1 MNIAVLIK
9 MVPDTESKLEVNDGT
24 LIDQNFKYMVNPYDE
39 FAVEQAVQFK
49 EAEGGKVTLLSLFS
63 EDNSIDTDLRKML
76 AIGADEIVVLRQNGY
91 RGDKPLANAKVLSD
105 AIKELDVD
113 LVLCGIQGIDYY
125 QAATGTMVA
134 QMLGMPNIS
143 GVTSLEYNSGTLKAK
158 RQIEGGLQTVE
169 TPTPAVITC
178 QKDMNKVRFPALKDI
193 MMSKRKPFEN
203 KNVDSN
209 FHLYT
214 LQLADNPRF
223 DRYDLFTYLQ
233 SKNYQPMV
241 HYIPVHLL
249 GYYKKMF
256 GYKRGDFPVSEQ
268 YYDRSVSLPLY
279 PSLTDDEVEKVGRE
293 IRETV
298 LKWTGIPTSIGI
310 AKTKTLS
317 KVANH
322 IAKKKKSG
330 VTSLIGIEN
339 IDPILEKVEIN
350 S

>member
-24 LIDQNFKYMVNPYDE
+24 LSDQNFKYMVNPYDE

-49 EAEGGKVTLLSLFS
+49 ESEGGKVTLLSLFS
-63 EDNSIDTDLRKML
+63 EDSSIDTDLRKML

-105 AIKELDVD
+105 AIKELDID

-143 GVTSLEYNSGTLKAK
+143 GVTNLEYDSGTLKAK

-169 TPTPAVITC
+169 TPTPAVVTC

-203 KNVDSN
+203 KNVDSIDSN
-209 FHLYT
+209 DALT
-214 LQLADNPRF
+214 
-223 DRYDLFTYLQ
+223 
-233 SKNYQPMV
+233 
-241 HYIPVHLL
+241 
-249 GYYKKMF
+249 
-256 GYKRGDFPVSEQ
+256 SE
-268 YYDRSVSLPLY
+268 SSLPPARDGGEMIDGENAEDKVNKLI
-279 PSLTDDEVEKVGRE
+279 EK
-293 IRETV
+293 
-298 LKWTGIPTSIGI
+298 LKME
-310 AKTKTLS
+310 AK
-317 KVANH
+317 V
-322 IAKKKKSG
+322 I
-330 VTSLIGIEN
+330 
-339 IDPILEKVEIN
+339 
-350 S
+350 

>member
-24 LIDQNFKYMVNPYDE
+24 LSDQNFKYMVNPYDE

-91 RGDKPLANAKVLSD
+91 KGDKPLANAKVLSD

-143 GVTSLEYNSGTLKAK
+143 GVTNLEYDSGTLKAK

-169 TPTPAVITC
+169 TPTPAVVTC

-203 KNVDSN
+203 KNVDSIDSN
-209 FHLYT
+209 DVVT
-214 LQLADNPRF
+214 
-223 DRYDLFTYLQ
+223 
-233 SKNYQPMV
+233 
-241 HYIPVHLL
+241 
-249 GYYKKMF
+249 
-256 GYKRGDFPVSEQ
+256 SE
-268 YYDRSVSLPLY
+268 SSLP
-279 PSLTDDEVEKVGRE
+279 PARDGGEIIDGEDVEDKVNKLIE
-293 IRETV
+293 K
-298 LKWTGIPTSIGI
+298 LKME
-310 AKTKTLS
+310 AK
-317 KVANH
+317 V
-322 IAKKKKSG
+322 I
-330 VTSLIGIEN
+330 
-339 IDPILEKVEIN
+339 
-350 S
+350 

>member
-63 EDNSIDTDLRKML
+63 EDSSIDTDLRKML

-105 AIKELDVD
+105 AIKELDID

-134 QMLGMPNIS
+134 QMLGIPNIS

-203 KNVDSN
+203 KNVDSIDSN
-209 FHLYT
+209 DAIT
-214 LQLADNPRF
+214 
-223 DRYDLFTYLQ
+223 
-233 SKNYQPMV
+233 
-241 HYIPVHLL
+241 
-249 GYYKKMF
+249 
-256 GYKRGDFPVSEQ
+256 SE
-268 YYDRSVSLPLY
+268 SSLPPARDGGEIIDGENTEDKVTKLI
-279 PSLTDDEVEKVGRE
+279 EK
-293 IRETV
+293 
-298 LKWTGIPTSIGI
+298 LKME
-310 AKTKTLS
+310 AK
-317 KVANH
+317 V
-322 IAKKKKSG
+322 I
-330 VTSLIGIEN
+330 
-339 IDPILEKVEIN
+339 
-350 S
+350 

>member
-49 EAEGGKVTLLSLFS
+49 EAEGGKVSLLSLFS
-63 EDNSIDTDLRKML
+63 EDSSIDTDLRKML
-76 AIGADEIVVLRQNGY
+76 AIGADEIVVLRQEGY

-169 TPTPAVITC
+169 TSTPAVITC
-178 QKDMNKVRFPALKDI
+178 QKDMTKVRFPALKDI

-203 KNVDSN
+203 KSVDSIDSN
-209 FHLYT
+209 DALT
-214 LQLADNPRF
+214 
-223 DRYDLFTYLQ
+223 
-233 SKNYQPMV
+233 
-241 HYIPVHLL
+241 
-249 GYYKKMF
+249 
-256 GYKRGDFPVSEQ
+256 SE
-268 YYDRSVSLPLY
+268 SSLP
-279 PSLTDDEVEKVGRE
+279 PARDGGEMIEGEDAEEKINKLIE
-293 IRETV
+293 K
-298 LKWTGIPTSIGI
+298 LKME
-310 AKTKTLS
+310 AK
-317 KVANH
+317 V
-322 IAKKKKSG
+322 I
-330 VTSLIGIEN
+330 
-339 IDPILEKVEIN
+339 
-350 S
+350 

>member
-76 AIGADEIVVLRQNGY
+76 AIGADEIVVLRQQGY
-91 RGDKPLANAKVLSD
+91 RGDKPLANAKALSD
-105 AIKELDVD
+105 AIKELNVD

-169 TPTPAVITC
+169 TSTPAVITC
-178 QKDMNKVRFPALKDI
+178 QKDMTKVRFPALKDI

-203 KNVDSN
+203 KNVDSIDSN
-209 FHLYT
+209 DALT
-214 LQLADNPRF
+214 
-223 DRYDLFTYLQ
+223 
-233 SKNYQPMV
+233 
-241 HYIPVHLL
+241 
-249 GYYKKMF
+249 
-256 GYKRGDFPVSEQ
+256 SE
-268 YYDRSVSLPLY
+268 SSLP
-279 PSLTDDEVEKVGRE
+279 PARDGGEMIEGEDAEEKINKLIE
-293 IRETV
+293 K
-298 LKWTGIPTSIGI
+298 LKME
-310 AKTKTLS
+310 AK
-317 KVANH
+317 V
-322 IAKKKKSG
+322 I
-330 VTSLIGIEN
+330 
-339 IDPILEKVEIN
+339 
-350 S
+350 

>member
-49 EAEGGKVTLLSLFS
+49 EAEGGKVTLLTLFS

-76 AIGADEIVVLRQNGY
+76 AIGADEIVVLRQQGY
-91 RGDKPLANAKVLSD
+91 RGDKPLANAKALSD
-105 AIKELDVD
+105 AIKELNVD

-169 TPTPAVITC
+169 TSTPAVITC
-178 QKDMNKVRFPALKDI
+178 QKDMTKVRFPALKDI

-203 KNVDSN
+203 KNVDSIDSN
-209 FHLYT
+209 DALT
-214 LQLADNPRF
+214 
-223 DRYDLFTYLQ
+223 
-233 SKNYQPMV
+233 
-241 HYIPVHLL
+241 
-249 GYYKKMF
+249 
-256 GYKRGDFPVSEQ
+256 SE
-268 YYDRSVSLPLY
+268 SSLP
-279 PSLTDDEVEKVGRE
+279 PARDGGEMIEGEDAEEKVNKLIE
-293 IRETV
+293 K
-298 LKWTGIPTSIGI
+298 LKME
-310 AKTKTLS
+310 AK
-317 KVANH
+317 V
-322 IAKKKKSG
+322 I
-330 VTSLIGIEN
+330 
-339 IDPILEKVEIN
+339 
-350 S
+350 

>member
-9 MVPDTESKLEVNDGT
+9 MVPDTESKLEVNDGA

-63 EDNSIDTDLRKML
+63 EDSSIDTDLRKML

-105 AIKELDVD
+105 AIKELNID

-134 QMLGMPNIS
+134 QMLGIPNIS

-203 KNVDSN
+203 KNVDSIDSN
-209 FHLYT
+209 DALT
-214 LQLADNPRF
+214 
-223 DRYDLFTYLQ
+223 
-233 SKNYQPMV
+233 
-241 HYIPVHLL
+241 
-249 GYYKKMF
+249 
-256 GYKRGDFPVSEQ
+256 SE
-268 YYDRSVSLPLY
+268 SSLPPARDGGEIIDGENAEDKVNKLI
-279 PSLTDDEVEKVGRE
+279 EK
-293 IRETV
+293 
-298 LKWTGIPTSIGI
+298 LKME
-310 AKTKTLS
+310 AK
-317 KVANH
+317 V
-322 IAKKKKSG
+322 I
-330 VTSLIGIEN
+330 
-339 IDPILEKVEIN
+339 
-350 S
+350 

>member
-9 MVPDTESKLEVNDGT
+9 MVPDTESKLEVNDGA

-63 EDNSIDTDLRKML
+63 EDSSIDTDLRKLL

-105 AIKELDVD
+105 AIKELNID

-134 QMLGMPNIS
+134 QMLGIPNIS

-203 KNVDSN
+203 KNVDSIDSN
-209 FHLYT
+209 DALT
-214 LQLADNPRF
+214 
-223 DRYDLFTYLQ
+223 
-233 SKNYQPMV
+233 
-241 HYIPVHLL
+241 
-249 GYYKKMF
+249 
-256 GYKRGDFPVSEQ
+256 SE
-268 YYDRSVSLPLY
+268 SSLPPARDGGEMIDGENAEDKVNKLI
-279 PSLTDDEVEKVGRE
+279 EK
-293 IRETV
+293 
-298 LKWTGIPTSIGI
+298 LKME
-310 AKTKTLS
+310 AK
-317 KVANH
+317 V
-322 IAKKKKSG
+322 I
-330 VTSLIGIEN
+330 
-339 IDPILEKVEIN
+339 
-350 S
+350 

>member
-63 EDNSIDTDLRKML
+63 EDSSIDTDLRKML

-105 AIKELDVD
+105 AIKELDID

-169 TPTPAVITC
+169 TPTPAVVTC

-203 KNVDSN
+203 KNVDSIDSN
-209 FHLYT
+209 DALT
-214 LQLADNPRF
+214 
-223 DRYDLFTYLQ
+223 
-233 SKNYQPMV
+233 
-241 HYIPVHLL
+241 
-249 GYYKKMF
+249 
-256 GYKRGDFPVSEQ
+256 SE
-268 YYDRSVSLPLY
+268 SSLPPARDGGEIIDGENAEDKVNKLI
-279 PSLTDDEVEKVGRE
+279 EK
-293 IRETV
+293 
-298 LKWTGIPTSIGI
+298 LKME
-310 AKTKTLS
+310 AK
-317 KVANH
+317 V
-322 IAKKKKSG
+322 I
-330 VTSLIGIEN
+330 
-339 IDPILEKVEIN
+339 
-350 S
+350 

>member
-9 MVPDTESKLEVNDGT
+9 MVPDTESKLEVNDGV
-24 LIDQNFKYMVNPYDE
+24 LNDQNFKYMVNPYDE

-105 AIKELDVD
+105 AIKELDID
-113 LVLCGIQGIDYY
+113 LVMCGIQGIDYY

-134 QMLGMPNIS
+134 QMLGIPNIS

-203 KNVDSN
+203 KNVDSIDSN
-209 FHLYT
+209 DALT
-214 LQLADNPRF
+214 
-223 DRYDLFTYLQ
+223 
-233 SKNYQPMV
+233 
-241 HYIPVHLL
+241 
-249 GYYKKMF
+249 
-256 GYKRGDFPVSEQ
+256 SE
-268 YYDRSVSLPLY
+268 SSLPPARDGGEMIDGENAEDKVNKLI
-279 PSLTDDEVEKVGRE
+279 EK
-293 IRETV
+293 
-298 LKWTGIPTSIGI
+298 LKME
-310 AKTKTLS
+310 AK
-317 KVANH
+317 V
-322 IAKKKKSG
+322 I
-330 VTSLIGIEN
+330 
-339 IDPILEKVEIN
+339 
-350 S
+350 

>member
-9 MVPDTESKLEVNDGT
+9 MVPDTESKLEVNDGV
-24 LIDQNFKYMVNPYDE
+24 LSDQNFKYMVNPYDE

-105 AIKELDVD
+105 AIKELDID

-134 QMLGMPNIS
+134 QMLGIPNIS

-169 TPTPAVITC
+169 TPTPAVISC

-203 KNVDSN
+203 KNVDSIDSN
-209 FHLYT
+209 DALT
-214 LQLADNPRF
+214 
-223 DRYDLFTYLQ
+223 
-233 SKNYQPMV
+233 
-241 HYIPVHLL
+241 
-249 GYYKKMF
+249 
-256 GYKRGDFPVSEQ
+256 SE
-268 YYDRSVSLPLY
+268 SSLPPARDGGEMIDGENAEDKVNKLI
-279 PSLTDDEVEKVGRE
+279 EK
-293 IRETV
+293 
-298 LKWTGIPTSIGI
+298 LKME
-310 AKTKTLS
+310 AK
-317 KVANH
+317 V
-322 IAKKKKSG
+322 I
-330 VTSLIGIEN
+330 
-339 IDPILEKVEIN
+339 
-350 S
+350 

>member
-105 AIKELDVD
+105 AIKELNID

-134 QMLGMPNIS
+134 QMLGIPNIS

-203 KNVDSN
+203 KNVDSIDSN
-209 FHLYT
+209 DALT
-214 LQLADNPRF
+214 
-223 DRYDLFTYLQ
+223 
-233 SKNYQPMV
+233 
-241 HYIPVHLL
+241 
-249 GYYKKMF
+249 
-256 GYKRGDFPVSEQ
+256 SE
-268 YYDRSVSLPLY
+268 SSLPPARDGGEMIDGENAEDKVNKLI
-279 PSLTDDEVEKVGRE
+279 EK
-293 IRETV
+293 
-298 LKWTGIPTSIGI
+298 LKME
-310 AKTKTLS
+310 AK
-317 KVANH
+317 V
-322 IAKKKKSG
+322 I
-330 VTSLIGIEN
+330 
-339 IDPILEKVEIN
+339 
-350 S
+350 

>member
-63 EDNSIDTDLRKML
+63 EDSSIDTDLRKML

-134 QMLGMPNIS
+134 QMLGIPNIS

-203 KNVDSN
+203 KNVDSIDSN
-209 FHLYT
+209 DALT
-214 LQLADNPRF
+214 
-223 DRYDLFTYLQ
+223 
-233 SKNYQPMV
+233 
-241 HYIPVHLL
+241 
-249 GYYKKMF
+249 
-256 GYKRGDFPVSEQ
+256 SE
-268 YYDRSVSLPLY
+268 SSLP
-279 PSLTDDEVEKVGRE
+279 PARDGGEIIDGENDEDKVNKLIEK
-293 IRETV
+293 
-298 LKWTGIPTSIGI
+298 LKME
-310 AKTKTLS
+310 AK
-317 KVANH
+317 V
-322 IAKKKKSG
+322 I
-330 VTSLIGIEN
+330 
-339 IDPILEKVEIN
+339 
-350 S
+350 

>member
-9 MVPDTESKLEVNDGT
+9 MVPDTESKLEVNDGA
-24 LIDQNFKYMVNPYDE
+24 LSDQNFKYMVNPYDE

-63 EDNSIDTDLRKML
+63 EDSSIDTDLRKML

-143 GVTSLEYNSGTLKAK
+143 GATNLEYDSGTLKAK

-169 TPTPAVITC
+169 TPTPAVVTC

-203 KNVDSN
+203 KSVDPIDSN
-209 FHLYT
+209 DAVT
-214 LQLADNPRF
+214 
-223 DRYDLFTYLQ
+223 
-233 SKNYQPMV
+233 
-241 HYIPVHLL
+241 
-249 GYYKKMF
+249 
-256 GYKRGDFPVSEQ
+256 SE
-268 YYDRSVSLPLY
+268 SSLP
-279 PSLTDDEVEKVGRE
+279 PARDGGEIIDGEDVEDKVNKLIE
-293 IRETV
+293 K
-298 LKWTGIPTSIGI
+298 LKME
-310 AKTKTLS
+310 AK
-317 KVANH
+317 V
-322 IAKKKKSG
+322 I
-330 VTSLIGIEN
+330 
-339 IDPILEKVEIN
+339 
-350 S
+350 

>member
-63 EDNSIDTDLRKML
+63 EDSSIDTDLRKML

-134 QMLGMPNIS
+134 QMLGIPNIS

-169 TPTPAVITC
+169 TPMPAVITC

-203 KNVDSN
+203 KNVDSIDSN
-209 FHLYT
+209 DALT
-214 LQLADNPRF
+214 
-223 DRYDLFTYLQ
+223 
-233 SKNYQPMV
+233 
-241 HYIPVHLL
+241 
-249 GYYKKMF
+249 
-256 GYKRGDFPVSEQ
+256 SE
-268 YYDRSVSLPLY
+268 SSLPPARDGGEMIDGENAEDKVNKLI
-279 PSLTDDEVEKVGRE
+279 EK
-293 IRETV
+293 
-298 LKWTGIPTSIGI
+298 LKME
-310 AKTKTLS
+310 AK
-317 KVANH
+317 V
-322 IAKKKKSG
+322 I
-330 VTSLIGIEN
+330 
-339 IDPILEKVEIN
+339 
-350 S
+350 

>member
-24 LIDQNFKYMVNPYDE
+24 LSDQNFKYMVNPYDE

-143 GVTSLEYNSGTLKAK
+143 GVTNLEYDSGTLKAK

-169 TPTPAVITC
+169 TPTPAVVTC

-203 KNVDSN
+203 KNVDSIDSN
-209 FHLYT
+209 DVVT
-214 LQLADNPRF
+214 
-223 DRYDLFTYLQ
+223 
-233 SKNYQPMV
+233 
-241 HYIPVHLL
+241 
-249 GYYKKMF
+249 
-256 GYKRGDFPVSEQ
+256 SE
-268 YYDRSVSLPLY
+268 SSLP
-279 PSLTDDEVEKVGRE
+279 PARDGGEIIDGEDVEDKVNKLIE
-293 IRETV
+293 K
-298 LKWTGIPTSIGI
+298 LKMEARVI
-310 AKTKTLS
+310 
-317 KVANH
+317 
-322 IAKKKKSG
+322 
-330 VTSLIGIEN
+330 
-339 IDPILEKVEIN
+339 
-350 S
+350 

>member
-9 MVPDTESKLEVNDGT
+9 MVPDTESKLEVNDGA
-24 LIDQNFKYMVNPYDE
+24 LSDQNFKYMVNPYDE

-63 EDNSIDTDLRKML
+63 EDSSIDTDLRKML

-134 QMLGMPNIS
+134 QMLGIPNIS

-203 KNVDSN
+203 KNVDSIDSN
-209 FHLYT
+209 DALT
-214 LQLADNPRF
+214 
-223 DRYDLFTYLQ
+223 
-233 SKNYQPMV
+233 
-241 HYIPVHLL
+241 
-249 GYYKKMF
+249 
-256 GYKRGDFPVSEQ
+256 SE
-268 YYDRSVSLPLY
+268 SSLPPARDGGEMIDGENAEDKVNKLI
-279 PSLTDDEVEKVGRE
+279 EK
-293 IRETV
+293 
-298 LKWTGIPTSIGI
+298 LKME
-310 AKTKTLS
+310 AK
-317 KVANH
+317 V
-322 IAKKKKSG
+322 I
-330 VTSLIGIEN
+330 
-339 IDPILEKVEIN
+339 
-350 S
+350 